1 MKYWA
6 VVKRLDPH
14 IEEEVT
20 LEVEGIEFTGFAF
33 ICPYEIEVGR
43 RYPVSIGFT
52 ILEGLIIHEIYDDKK
67 ELERIDEGFQYYL
80 RGLLQ
85 EDSIDTGVVFTDEDE
100 YFADYPDLLGKYV
113 EMKVDRISIEFL
125 KEEHK

>member
-52 ILEGLIIHEIYDDKK
+52 ILEGLIIREIYDDKK

>member
-1 MKYWA
+1 MEYWA
-6 VVKRLDPH
+6 VVKRLDPL

-52 ILEGLIIHEIYDDKK
+52 ILDELIIREIYEDKK

-125 KEEHK
+125 KEEHI

>member
-20 LEVEGIEFTGFAF
+20 LEIEGIGFTGFAF
-33 ICPYEIEVGR
+33 ICPYVIEVGR

-52 ILEGLIIHEIYDDKK
+52 ILDELIIREIYEDKK

-100 YFADYPDLLGKYV
+100 YFADYPDLISKYV
-113 EMKVDRISIEFL
+113 KMKVDRISIEFL
-125 KEEHK
+125 KEEHI